1 MGGSC
6 ENRATAEP
14 AKEEPGVAPRPLGRT
29 HPRFRTT
36 HVAIILMSV
45 FALVVSLLFGWKW
58 GPLDGF
64 FTIATMAVPVV
75 ILVYMLV
82 SLGCMRHYL
91 EPMRSNFNVLLH
103 VVLPI

>member
-1 MGGSC
+1 SRHSRTDEGGA
-6 ENRATAEP
+6 RARA
-14 AKEEPGVAPRPLGRT
+14 APLGRT

-82 SLGCMRHYL
+82 SAACIRWYLGPSRR
-91 EPMRSNFNVLLH
+91 EFNPLLH
-103 VVLPI
+103 LALPAGG